1 MSKLQTRSEKD
12 SPDVLPLSRKKSI
25 VQVIGTVKGDGGND
39 DFSFQAKTYLTMHVN
54 KIQKLSKFSSCLQA
68 KIFPGFCGNT
78 NSEVQSAYAGG
89 LNEVPSRQVEI

>member
-1 MSKLQTRSEKD
+1 MR
-12 SPDVLPLSRKKSI
+12 I
-25 VQVIGTVKGDGGND
+25 
-39 DFSFQAKTYLTMHVN
+39 N

-89 LNEVPSRQVEI
+89 LNEVPSRQVEIWTK